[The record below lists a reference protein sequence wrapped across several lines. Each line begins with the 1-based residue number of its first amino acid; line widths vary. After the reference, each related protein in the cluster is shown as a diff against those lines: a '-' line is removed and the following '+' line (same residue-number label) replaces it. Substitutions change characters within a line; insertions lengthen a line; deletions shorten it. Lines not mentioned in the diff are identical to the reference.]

1 VGVVRRWKFPKC
13 QMLFDPTK
21 GCSMD
26 SILGNE
32 MINTEQRRMLL
43 TLLIE
48 Y

>member
-1 VGVVRRWKFPKC
+1 VGVVGWWKFPKY
-13 QMLFDPTK
+13 QMLFDPTQ
-21 GCSMD
+21 GCSTE
-26 SILGNE
+26 SIVGNE